1 MAAIPEAFEDIMN
14 SKALAALATVM
25 EDGRPQVT
33 PVWFQWDGSHV
44 LINSAEGRIKDRNMR
59 RNPQVALTIVDVG
72 NPYRHVAIR
81 GTIDEITLE
90 GADDHIDK
98 LAKKYLDKDKYPFRA
113 EGEVRVIYKV
123 RPDRVATMG

>member
-1 MAAIPEAFEDIMN
+1 MTIAGPVIAICRSGDAAGTQSEEY
-14 SKALAALATVM
+14 V
-25 EDGRPQVT
+25 GPQVT

>member
-1 MAAIPEAFEDIMN
+1 MVAIPEAFEDIMN

-25 EDGRPQVT
+25 EDGSPQVT